1 MKKIFALITI
11 LGLLSFGCSENNSI
25 VNPVD
30 NNTEDISLAK
40 RVHVSPDGLTFSKE
54 IDGRRGGIIV
64 IKTTIDGSTPFKTRV
79 ILQIPRRAFEGKKT
93 ISLTFNPN
101 SPTIEFG
108 PAMSEFGMEKF
119 KKAFRLSVRFENQWF
134 EDDNGELKFVYFN
147 DDGSTE
153 DVKSRKVGFTRNNN
167 YIFVR
172 NARLEHF
179 SRYGF
184 TK

>member
-1 MKKIFALITI
+1 MKKIFVLITI
-11 LGLLSFGCSENNSI
+11 LGLLSFACSENNSI
-25 VNPVD
+25 VNSID

-54 IDGRRGGIIV
+54 IDGKKGGIIV
-64 IKTTIDGSTPFKTRV
+64 INTTIDGSTPFKTRA
-79 ILQIPRRAFEGKKT
+79 ILQIPRKAFKGKKT
-93 ISLTFNPN
+93 ISLTFDPNNPA
-101 SPTIEFG
+101 IEFG
-108 PAMSEFGMEKF
+108 PGMNQFGMDKF
-119 KKAFRLSVRFENQWF
+119 KKPFRFSVRFENQWF
-134 EDDNGELKFVYFN
+134 EDDNGELIFVYFN
-147 DDGSTE
+147 DNGSLE
-153 DVKSRKVGFTRNNN
+153 DVKSSKVGYTKNKN